1 MKASDWIAIIAIVVS
16 VIATLVSI
24 ILPIYF
30 SKKQQNEDLKRTHA
44 SLVFD
49 KYLLEKLPKLLSKLF
64 DNDLN
69 NELTTID
76 NAETC
81 DEISEILM
89 DIKNISIL
97 YYIINSID
105 IYNDLKTLIIKA
117 DECLVSIPD
126 ENIDD
131 PSSIV
136 DEFKDTTSQIYKLIY
151 NSIIL

>member
-1 MKASDWIAIIAIVVS
+1 
-16 VIATLVSI
+16 
-24 ILPIYF
+24 
-30 SKKQQNEDLKRTHA
+30 
-44 SLVFD
+44 
-49 KYLLEKLPKLLSKLF
+49 
-64 DNDLN
+64 
-69 NELTTID
+69 
-76 NAETC
+76 
-81 DEISEILM
+81 M

-97 YYIINSID
+97 YYIVNSID

-117 DECLVSIPD
+117 DECLVRIPD